1 VPPPLDPL
9 SGNRRPWP
17 AGAPDG
23 VSARS
28 PGQAQGQGQG
38 QSHRW
43 CRQPCSA
50 RRTDVSVPH
59 RAAQRV
65 PGSLE
70 PANRWRATVTDG
82 VFGPAAAA
90 GEGGD
95 PGPA

>member
-1 VPPPLDPL
+1 MPPPLDR

-28 PGQAQGQGQG
+28 PGQAQGQGQ
-38 QSHRW
+38 SHRR
-43 CRQPCSA
+43 CRRPRSA